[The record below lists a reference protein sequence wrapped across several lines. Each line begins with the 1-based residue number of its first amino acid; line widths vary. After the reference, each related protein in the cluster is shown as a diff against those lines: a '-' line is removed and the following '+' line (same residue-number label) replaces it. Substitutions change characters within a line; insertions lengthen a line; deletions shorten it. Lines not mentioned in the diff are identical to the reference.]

1 MLTRR
6 NLLKLVTAASLS
18 VVVHTL
24 PVQAA
29 EDITITGT
37 ISDELRTEL
46 TQKII
51 QPTNDLPQASTFST
65 LREVGPDVTV
75 ITITYSSDKWDN
87 VAAAVRRQIS
97 VDKPT
102 TYQVVKPAKKPSG
115 DDFVITSA
123 RGFSAHISKS
133 KRGMWRAVVRY
144 AKT

>member
-6 NLLKLVTAASLS
+6 TWLGMVGAAAIAIT
-18 VVVHTL
+18 VHTL

-51 QPTNDLPQASTFST
+51 QLTNDLPQASTFST

>member
-51 QPTNDLPQASTFST
+51 QLTNDLPQASTFST